1 MLTRTRPSVSSTNSC
16 SPVRAA
22 VLICACSITALAC
35 RAPGGGDAKGEPSK
49 AEAAKAD
56 AEVGKAEAMK
66 RVEDRLGAED
76 KNKAELPP
84 LPEVVATVD
93 GQEILRREFE
103 IRYEPGAAMILAR
116 RDDGRVPAPY
126 QASQRKKVIEGL
138 IWSKQL
144 ELEAARSKVDFT
156 AEALAKAEAD
166 ERRHVLDWD
175 AWLARVGQDA
185 EVRREANIDH
195 LRERALIEARL
206 GSLDAS
212 EEELRAAYE
221 LHKAKMVAPEEM
233 VRASHL
239 LLTYGPR
246 VGDEK
251 IQPLLPDRQAAAT
264 EEERAQWDALALAR
278 AKALREQAM
287 APGVDFN
294 EFAREWSEGPG
305 AFRGEDMGLFPR
317 RQMVPE
323 YSEAAFALEPGGFSE
338 PIKSDKGYYVIR
350 SFGRFPAGQLPF
362 EAVRADLVRQVEG
375 EKFKAGHEALEK
387 ELDGRYT
394 VVSAVVDEAA
404 AFLEKK

>member
-1 MLTRTRPSVSSTNSC
+1 
-16 SPVRAA
+16 VRAA
-22 VLICACSITALAC
+22 SSFLLALCFALPTALAC
-35 RAPGGGDAKGEPSK
+35 RSPEGGDASKDPAKSEAAAEGGDAK
-49 AEAAKAD
+49 AEAASKA
-56 AEVGKAEAMK
+56 KK
-66 RVEDRLGAED
+66 RLGAD

-84 LPEVVATVD
+84 LPEVLATVD
-93 GQEILRREFE
+93 GHEIPRREFD
-103 IRYEPGAAMILAR
+103 IRYEPSAAMILAR
-116 RDDGRVPAPY
+116 RDDGRVPAPF
-126 QASQRKKVIEGL
+126 QASQRQKVIEGL

-144 ELEAARSKVDFT
+144 ELEAARTGVDFT

-175 AWLARVGQDA
+175 AWLARIGQTV
-185 EVRREANIDH
+185 EIRHEANVDH
-195 LRERALIEARL
+195 LRERALLQARV

-212 EEELRAAYE
+212 EDELRAAYE
-221 LHKAKMVAPEEM
+221 KNKDKLVASEEM
-233 VRASHL
+233 ARASHL

-251 IQPLLPDRQAAAT
+251 IQPLTPDRQQAASEA
-264 EEERAQWDALALAR
+264 ERAQWDALALAR
-278 AKALREQAM
+278 AKALREAAM

-323 YSEAAFALEPGGFSE
+323 YAEAAFTLELGQLSQ

-350 SFGRFPAGQLPF
+350 SFGRFPAGPLPC

-375 EKFKAGHEALEK
+375 EKWRAAHAALEA
-387 ELDGRYT
+387 ELDGRYP
-394 VVSAVVDEAA
+394 VVSPVLDEAK
-404 AFLEKK
+404 AFLEK